1 MFPSCWPVVPTGLVQ
16 SFSSHWDATV
26 YPGLSFPEYWGLFLG
41 FFYCEPRIWHT
52 DPQSKSSPGCVN
64 TVTRTQ
70 PLLLTWCLNFHTA
83 EKDCEC
89 WGQRLRLAEVESF
102 LVSVFQKLLHWRGW
116 VTPPEAP
123 LPVPPFPPL
132 PPSFL
137 STHTGLCFHMS
148 LNIYLFCPMKRFFFF
163 FWRCVDL

>member
-70 PLLLTWCLNFHTA
+70 PLLCTWCLNFHTA
-83 EKDCEC
+83 EKYCEC
-89 WGQRLRLAEVESF
+89 WGQRLRLAKVESF

-116 VTPPEAP
+116 VTPPP
-123 LPVPPFPPL
+123 QKLPFLSLPPPPL
-132 PPSFL
+132 FSEYSYRFMFPYEL
-137 STHTGLCFHMS
+137 G
-148 LNIYLFCPMKRFFFF
+148 FFFF